1 MTTPLIRSIRK
12 SVAGA
17 SLAAAVLIAP
27 FAAQADDTLTI
38 GTVVW
43 AGYGPFYV
51 ADELDLYEQFG
62 LDVELQFFNDP
73 ALIPSAMASR
83 AVDGGMLTYDQVV
96 GSVAKGL
103 SHKVVMPIDFSD
115 GGDAIVADK
124 SISSVADFKG
134 KQVGYNPLSP
144 SDFLL
149 AYALQVNGMSEKD
162 IRPINMTPEA
172 IPSAMAS
179 GNLPVGVTYEPNVS
193 QIVGMGNGERFHVV
207 YSSKE
212 APGLITDV
220 LAFDEKV
227 IADREK
233 AITAMIKGYQAGLD
247 YMEANPEESAIIIGK
262 VLGVSG
268 PEATEQMDGVYNI
281 PLDEMAQ
288 IFEPSDSTMSFYGSG
303 AVIADILVK
312 NQQIPAAPDFGDTFD
327 ASFVDALNE

>member
-1 MTTPLIRSIRK
+1 MTAPLIRSIRK
-12 SVAGA
+12 SLAGA
-17 SLAAAVLIAP
+17 SLAAVALIAP
-27 FAAQADDTLTI
+27 FAAQADDKLTI

-62 LDVELQFFNDP
+62 LDVDLQFFNDP
-73 ALIPSAMASR
+73 ALIPSAMASG

-103 SHKVVMPIDFSD
+103 DHRVVMPIDFSD

-124 SISSVADFKG
+124 SITSVADFKG

-149 AYALQVNGMSEKD
+149 AYALQINGMTEKD
-162 IRPINMTPEA
+162 IRPVNMTPEA

-193 QIVGMGNGERFHVV
+193 QIVGMGKGERFHVV

-220 LAFDEKV
+220 LVFDEEV
-227 IADREK
+227 IAEQEA

-247 YMEANPEESAIIIGK
+247 YMQTNPEESATIIGK

-268 PEATEQMDGVYNI
+268 PEATEQMSGVYNI
-281 PLDEMAQ
+281 PLAEMAEV
-288 IFEPSDSTMSFYGSG
+288 FEESESTMSFYGSG
-303 AVIADILVK
+303 AVIADLLVK
-312 NQQIPAAPDFGDTFD
+312 NQQIPAAPDFADTFD
-327 ASFVDALNE
+327 ASFVETLNE

>member
-1 MTTPLIRSIRK
+1 M
-12 SVAGA
+12 
-17 SLAAAVLIAP
+17 
-27 FAAQADDTLTI
+27 
-38 GTVVW
+38 
-43 AGYGPFYV
+43 
-51 ADELDLYEQFG
+51 
-62 LDVELQFFNDP
+62 
-73 ALIPSAMASR
+73 
-83 AVDGGMLTYDQVV
+83 
-96 GSVAKGL
+96 
-103 SHKVVMPIDFSD
+103 
-115 GGDAIVADK
+115 
-124 SISSVADFKG
+124 
-134 KQVGYNPLSP
+134 
-144 SDFLL
+144 
-149 AYALQVNGMSEKD
+149 
-162 IRPINMTPEA
+162 
-172 IPSAMAS
+172 
-179 GNLPVGVTYEPNVS
+179 
-193 QIVGMGNGERFHVV
+193 V

-247 YMEANPEESAIIIGK
+247 YMKANPEESAIIIGK

>member
-1 MTTPLIRSIRK
+1 MTAPLIRSIRK
-12 SVAGA
+12 TLVGA
-17 SLAAAVLIAP
+17 SLAAALIVP
-27 FAAQADDTLTI
+27 FAAQAADKLTI

-62 LDVELQFFNDP
+62 LDVDLQFFNDP

-103 SHKVVMPIDFSD
+103 KHKVVMPIDFSD
-115 GGDAIVADK
+115 GGDAIVAAK
-124 SISSVADFKG
+124 SITSVADFKG

-149 AYALQVNGMSEKD
+149 AYALQINGMTEKD
-162 IRPINMTPEA
+162 ILPINMTPEA

-179 GNLPVGVTYEPNVS
+179 GNLPIGVTYEPNVS
-193 QIVGMGNGERFHVV
+193 QIVGMGEGERFHVV

-220 LAFDEKV
+220 LVFDEKV
-227 IADREK
+227 IDDREK

-247 YMEANPEESAIIIGK
+247 YMAANPEESASIIGK

-268 PEATEQMDGVYNI
+268 AEAMEQMEGVYNI
-281 PLDEMAQ
+281 PLEEMAQ

-303 AVIADILVK
+303 AVIAEILVK

-327 ASFVDALNE
+327 ASFVEALNE